1 MDIAYDHIQEEALS
15 PFSPDRKATTTVAE
29 SVEPPTNSDTT
40 ATNIDTELRTAV
52 KSFQSSQW
60 GSTLGGWFNTARK
73 QGEDFYIGLQQ
84 EAAEAQEEAKKSLMS
99 LREQVVNRTRS
110 LSLEFAGEGDDS
122 GATPAASAQDP
133 EQRVAAPDNASNAA
147 AAAEAEAY
155 QGDTSLD
162 GLSSSDIVREAGTLV
177 ASLRLTAASKLKDL
191 QRAED
196 AADEALLKFGAN
208 VRNFLKDAV
217 TISAPD
223 DATLGA
229 EREVLFETQEA
240 GTGKKVVH
248 ASRLEALL
256 HAIHTNL
263 SSFTQDPTG
272 DHWNTWTNTFNI
284 DSKTAD
290 IASDLKKHADL
301 RRAMEK
307 LVPESVDYRTF
318 WMRYYFLRQA
328 VEDDERRRKEVLKG
342 RIRFH
347 S

>member
-1 MDIAYDHIQEEALS
+1 MDIAYDHIQEEALLPS
-15 PFSPDRKATTTVAE
+15 SPDRKATTTIAE
-29 SVEPPTNSDTT
+29 SSDHPTTSDST

-110 LSLEFAGEGDDS
+110 LSLEFAGEGD
-122 GATPAASAQDP
+122 GTGVTTAASAPDA
-133 EQRVAAPDNASNAA
+133 EQREIAPDTASNAPA

-155 QGDTSLD
+155 QGETSMD

-272 DHWNTWTNTFNI
+272 DHWNTWTSTFDI

-290 IASDLKKHADL
+290 IASDLEKHADL

-318 WMRYYFLRQA
+318 WMRYYFLQQA

-342 RIRFH
+342 RIY
-347 S
+347 